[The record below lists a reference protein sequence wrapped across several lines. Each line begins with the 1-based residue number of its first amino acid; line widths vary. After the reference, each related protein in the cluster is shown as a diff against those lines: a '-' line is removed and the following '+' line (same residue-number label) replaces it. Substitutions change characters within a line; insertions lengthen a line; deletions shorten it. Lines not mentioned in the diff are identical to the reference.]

1 MLPRC
6 CLHSRLKAA
15 PSPRPSILRV
25 QSSLRSVHSL
35 PSSIQEEDTGPGRD
49 GLDFPTKEKSGVIA
63 DEAHALNNSQFT
75 GPIVLLGAPMDSE
88 ERGTSR
94 GDHAASGEDLD
105 NLDTVDDIDAVDAA
119 HMGEAAH
126 ELAQVAAERLSGVTR
141 APAAQSPRLSE
152 DRKLDEFDTTGSV

>member
-1 MLPRC
+1 
-6 CLHSRLKAA
+6 
-15 PSPRPSILRV
+15 
-25 QSSLRSVHSL
+25 
-35 PSSIQEEDTGPGRD
+35 
-49 GLDFPTKEKSGVIA
+49 
-63 DEAHALNNSQFT
+63 
-75 GPIVLLGAPMDSE
+75 MDAE

-119 HMGEAAH
+119 HMGRAAH

-141 APAAQSPRLSE
+141 APAAQSPCLAE

>member
-1 MLPRC
+1 M
-6 CLHSRLKAA
+6 
-15 PSPRPSILRV
+15 
-25 QSSLRSVHSL
+25 HSL
-35 PSSIQEEDTGPGRD
+35 PSSIQEEDTGLGRD
-49 GLDFPTKEKSGVIA
+49 GLNSPSKEKSGVVA
-63 DEAHALNNSQFT
+63 DEELTSQHAINDSQFT
-75 GPIVLLGAPMDSE
+75 GPIVLLGAPMDAE

-119 HMGEAAH
+119 HMGRAAH

-141 APAAQSPRLSE
+141 APAAQSPRLAE